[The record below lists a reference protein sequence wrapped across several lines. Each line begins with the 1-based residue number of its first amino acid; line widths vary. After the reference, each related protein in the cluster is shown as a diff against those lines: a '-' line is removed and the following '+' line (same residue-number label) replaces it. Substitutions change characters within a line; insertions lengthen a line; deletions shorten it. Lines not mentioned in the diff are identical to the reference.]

1 MHLFRVEIVSLI
13 NSDLSEQ
20 NTRKDYNCSARP
32 RNDTEY
38 ITYNMKLRDAI
49 AAGIA
54 HLAQNRLR
62 AGLSILGIFIGIASV
77 LCMMAIGDGAKL
89 MIAQDIEKL
98 GGANQV
104 RLWTRTYIWRNRRFV
119 RRTTERY
126 TLEDVHAIEA
136 ECPKV
141 QFVLPKNERY
151 SPLITS
157 ADGRQ
162 ARPNFEG
169 VTPDYA
175 RGLHWEIREGRF
187 FSEDDLKDAKQV
199 CILGADTAQELFGE
213 ISPIGQEVKIRYYWR
228 QPPVRVR
235 VIGVMKTKGSSIN
248 SWYSLD
254 ETVCIPLTTH
264 QQRMSG
270 TRYIEELL
278 IFFEKDADA
287 YDILDSVKDVLR
299 KRHRGKDDF
308 IGYWVPKRS
317 ARRLERIEKMI
328 KIALGSI
335 AGFSLFVSGI
345 GIMNICLVSVGEKT
359 REIGLRKS
367 VGAKRIHIFYQF
379 LTESICLC
387 FCGGVLGIAGGWV
400 AGHGMARLAVRIVP
414 IVPKW
419 PVVLS
424 GHWILIAIVFS
435 LFMGISFG
443 VYPAMQAARLT
454 PIDALRTEN

>member
-1 MHLFRVEIVSLI
+1 MRL
-13 NSDLSEQ
+13 Q
-20 NTRKDYNCSARP
+20 
-32 RNDTEY
+32 
-38 ITYNMKLRDAI
+38 DAI
-49 AAGIA
+49 TAGIA

-98 GGANQV
+98 GGANQI
-104 RLWTRTYIWRNRRFV
+104 RLWTRGYIWRNYRFI

-141 QFVLPKNERY
+141 QFVLPKNEGYR
-151 SPLITS
+151 PLVTS
-157 ADGRQ
+157 ADGSQ

-175 RGLHWEIREGRF
+175 RGLHWELREGRF
-187 FSEDDLKDAKQV
+187 FSDDDLKDAKQV
-199 CILGADTAQELFGE
+199 CVLGADTAKELFGE
-213 ISPIGQEVKIRYYWR
+213 TSPIGKEVKVRYYWR
-228 QPPVRVR
+228 QSPVRVR

-270 TRYIEELL
+270 TRYIEELI
-278 IFFEKDADA
+278 IFFEEDADA
-287 YDILDSVKDVLR
+287 YDILDAAKDVLR

-317 ARRLERIEKMI
+317 ARRLERIEKII
-328 KIALGSI
+328 KIALGSV

-414 IVPKW
+414 IVPEW

-424 GHWILIAIVFS
+424 WQWILTSILFS
-435 LFMGISFG
+435 VVMGISFG

-454 PIDALRTEN
+454 PIEALRTEK

>member
-1 MHLFRVEIVSLI
+1 
-13 NSDLSEQ
+13 
-20 NTRKDYNCSARP
+20 
-32 RNDTEY
+32 
-38 ITYNMKLRDAI
+38 MKFRDAVI
-49 AAGIA
+49 AGIT
-54 HLAQNRLR
+54 HLAQNKLR
-62 AGLSILGIFIGIASV
+62 AGLSILGIFIGITSV
-77 LCMMAIGDGAKL
+77 LCMMAVGDGAKL
-89 MIAQDIEKL
+89 IIAQDIEKL
-98 GGANQV
+98 GGANQL
-104 RLWTRTYIWRNRRFV
+104 RLWTRSYIWRNRRFV

-136 ECPKV
+136 ECPRV
-141 QFVLPKNERY
+141 LFVLPKNERWR
-151 SPLITS
+151 PLVTS
-157 ADGRQ
+157 AGGSQ
-162 ARPNFEG
+162 ARPNLEG

-175 RGLHWEIREGRF
+175 RGLHWEVQTGRF
-187 FSEDDLKDAKQV
+187 LSENDIEEATQV
-199 CILGADTAQELFGE
+199 CVLGADTATELFGDT
-213 ISPIGQEVKIRYYWR
+213 SPLGQEIKVRYYWR
-228 QPPVRVR
+228 QPPMRVR
-235 VIGVMKTKGSSIN
+235 VVGVMKVKGSSIN
-248 SWYSLD
+248 TWYSLD
-254 ETVCIPLTTH
+254 ETVCVPLTTH

-270 TRYIEELL
+270 TRYIEELI
-278 IFFEKDADA
+278 IFFQKDADV
-287 YDILDSVKDVLR
+287 YSILDSVKEVLR

-308 IGYWVPKRS
+308 IGYWIPKRS

-367 VGAKRIHIFYQF
+367 VGAKQLHIFWQF

-387 FCGGVLGIAGGWV
+387 LCGGVLGIAGGWA

-414 IVPKW
+414 IVPEW

-424 GHWILIAIVFS
+424 LQWIVTSVIFS

-443 VYPAMQAARLT
+443 VYPAMRAAWLS

>member
-1 MHLFRVEIVSLI
+1 
-13 NSDLSEQ
+13 
-20 NTRKDYNCSARP
+20 
-32 RNDTEY
+32 
-38 ITYNMKLRDAI
+38 MKLRDAI

-104 RLWTRTYIWRNRRFV
+104 RLWTRSYIWRNYRFV

-136 ECPKV
+136 ECPRV
-141 QFVLPKNERY
+141 HFVLPKNEGYR
-151 SPLITS
+151 PLITS
-157 ADGRQ
+157 ANGSQ

-187 FSEDDLKDAKQV
+187 FSEDDLKEAKQV
-199 CILGADTAQELFGE
+199 CVLGADTAKDLFGE
-213 ISPIGQEVKIRYYWR
+213 TSAIGKEIKVRYYWR
-228 QPPVRVR
+228 QPPVRLR

-254 ETVCIPLTTH
+254 ETACIPLTTH

-278 IFFEKDADA
+278 IFFQKDADA
-287 YDILDSVKDVLR
+287 YDILDAVKEVLR

-414 IVPKW
+414 IVPEW

-424 GHWILIAIVFS
+424 GHWVLIAIVFS

-454 PIDALRTEN
+454 PIDALRTEK